1 MCQIIGNLLQTTD
14 SLDELDAEL
23 GDNQQSILQGSSNLD
38 FLRSESDNLKLNAQ
52 DMKDQITR
60 LQEANVEESH

>member
-1 MCQIIGNLLQTTD
+1 MTVNLLQTTD

-23 GDNQQSILQGSSNLD
+23 GNNQQSILQGSSNLD

-60 LQEANVEESH
+60 LQEANVEE

>member
-1 MCQIIGNLLQTTD
+1 MNLLQTTD

-23 GDNQQSILQGSSNLD
+23 GNNQQSILQGSSNLD

-60 LQEANVEESH
+60 LQEANVEERHL

>member
-1 MCQIIGNLLQTTD
+1 MTVNLLQTTD

-23 GDNQQSILQGSSNLD
+23 GNNQQSILQGSSNLD

-60 LQEANVEESH
+60 LQEANVEERHL